1 MMNASPWRLT
11 HADGGLQRGKRQP
24 GVDRFTDGIADD
36 AARPGIEDHR
46 HIDEADGDGD
56 IGDIGHPQPVRP
68 VDNQVLGQIGKDRL
82 VMVAVGGGDESP
94 AALRLQI
101 MLAHDTADFL
111 GVDDDP
117 LMPQL
122 GTDPPIAVAFEL
134 LADRRDPRDDGGV
147 GLLCRGVV
155 EGGAWQTHQ
164 TASFADG
171 EATGPVMTDVVAL
184 LVRSAFLDAPFRN
197 STDQAL
203 QGSDLRL
210 IFLQQVGSSRI
221 LVEGAGLVLR
231 DPDADQIA
239 RDVVALGDTM
249 ERLPGNELLRHLPLA
264 LDAVTPVLGHR
275 PSSSEGPA
283 YPVSS
288 PPSICPEEGAHST
301 PAPLIVALCRFPVGA
316 E

>member
-1 MMNASPWRLT
+1 MMNASLRRLT
-11 HADGGLQRGKRQP
+11 HADGDLERGERQS
-24 GVDRFTDGIADD
+24 GVDRFTNGIADD
-36 AARPGIEDHR
+36 TPRPGVEDHR
-46 HIDEADGDGD
+46 QIDEADGDGD
-56 IGDIGHPQPVRP
+56 IGDVGHPQPVRS
-68 VDNQVLGQIGKDRL
+68 VDHHVLRQVGKDRL
-82 VMVAVGGGDESP
+82 VMSAVGGRDEPP

-111 GVDDDP
+111 SVDDDP

-122 GTDPPIAVAFEL
+122 GADPPIAVAFEL
-134 LADRRDPRDDGGV
+134 LADRRDPRDDLGVV
-147 GLLCRGVV
+147 GLLCRGIV

-203 QGSDLRL
+203 QGSDLCL

-239 RDVVALGDTM
+239 RDVVALGETM
-249 ERLPGNELLRHLPLA
+249 ERLTGDELLRHLPLEP
-264 LDAVTPVLGHR
+264 DAVTPVLGHR

-283 YPVSS
+283 YRVNS
-288 PPSICPEEGAHST
+288 PPSICPDQGAHSI
-301 PAPLIVALCRFPVGA
+301 AQSIIA
-316 E
+316 